1 MFSRCE
7 HLFNTAK
14 KTKTK
19 YSNKFTSLIL
29 ISTFVSEHVTV
40 Y

>member
-1 MFSRCE
+1 MFSRGE
-7 HLFNTAK
+7 HLFNTAN
-14 KTKTK
+14 KTRTQ
-19 YSNKFTSLIL
+19 YSNEFTSFIL